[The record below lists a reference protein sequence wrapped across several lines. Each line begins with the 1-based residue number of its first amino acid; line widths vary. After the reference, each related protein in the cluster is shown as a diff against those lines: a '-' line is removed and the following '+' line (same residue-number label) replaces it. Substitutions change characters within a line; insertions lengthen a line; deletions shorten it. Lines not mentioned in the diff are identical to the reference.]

1 MEFKIKGSLILQ
13 ITNQFEGAAKRF
25 HEAEFKLFSQLTSI
39 SGTIKPY
46 PKGEARKKA
55 CLKALA
61 DVRHIVIFKELANLQ
76 VKLETVTYLPSNP
89 EAILLD
95 LDYSSGTPMQRQ

>member
-1 MEFKIKGSLILQ
+1 MKFQIKGYLILQ

-61 DVRHIVIFKELANLQ
+61 DVRKNVTVLKELG
-76 VKLETVTYLPSNP
+76 E
-89 EAILLD
+89 IC
-95 LDYSSGTPMQRQ
+95 R